1 MAPTGGLQPRC
12 MTEPSDLMHF
22 ARPAMS
28 SLCRSNQFS
37 VVRPK
42 VISNGFWQVVPK
54 ALARLKLVDR
64 GLELQALAVGALRA
78 WFRRNLAG
86 ATVDH
91 VIPNW
96 PVWNLLCLSFFG
108 FFGASKSTF
117 KMSIWDKFLAREK
130 KGSFLGKEWDPSVWS
145 QRLVLAAAALL
156 ELAKGGLT
164 AATRFGGLHLGLG
177 LASLTSV
184 LKSWHC
190 CLQNDTSIVTSLV
203 ELIWPQHGKIW

>member
-1 MAPTGGLQPRC
+1 MHDRAKWLDAFCSSSHVFTLQVK
-12 MTEPSDLMHF
+12 
-22 ARPAMS
+22 
-28 SLCRSNQFS
+28 S
-37 VVRPK
+37 VQCCSTQGDFK
-42 VISNGFWQVVPK
+42 WI
-54 ALARLKLVDR
+54 
-64 GLELQALAVGALRA
+64 
-78 WFRRNLAG
+78 LAG
-86 ATVDH
+86 CSKGVGSAETC
-91 VIPNW
+91 W
-96 PVWNLLCLSFFG
+96 PRFGTSGPSGRRIEGLISKESCRCHRGSCYSQLTSVKSTLLEFLRVFWSF
-108 FFGASKSTF
+108 KSTF